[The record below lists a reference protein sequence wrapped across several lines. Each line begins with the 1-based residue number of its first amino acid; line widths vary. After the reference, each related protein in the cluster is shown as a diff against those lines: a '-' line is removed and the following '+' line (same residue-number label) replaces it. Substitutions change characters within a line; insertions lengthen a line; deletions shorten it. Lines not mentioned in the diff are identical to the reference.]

1 MFRGGGRKAERC
13 RKERRGGHEKTILKN
28 NCSDECLDVMHDIS
42 DAISMPIGSADG
54 QIIDED
60 ALEAEL
66 EALMQEHI
74 CDSIRSLSS
83 PFSLFPLPYLPFSY
97 LFFQHHSSACSI
109 EEVSTRLR

>member
-1 MFRGGGRKAERC
+1 MQKGE
-13 RKERRGGHEKTILKN
+13 ERRIREDNTEKQLYR
-28 NCSDECLDVMHDIS
+28 DECLDVVHDIS
-42 DAISMPIGSADG
+42 DAISMPIGSAVG

-74 CDSIRSLSS
+74 CYSIRSLYS

-97 LFFQHHSSACSI
+97 LFYQHHSSSCSI